1 MYIFK
6 SKEEILTELVKY
18 VLDLQVFIAD
28 ELLKDKTNDPILC
41 YALETTL

>member
-6 SKEEILTELVKY
+6 SKEEILTELAKY
-18 VLDLQVFIAD
+18 VLDSQFFIVD